1 MKTLIVLFCGL
12 AISSAAPQYSSNTN
26 ALSFNPMDWMN
37 AWMNFFPQAGNA
49 NGGYQQNAYSGSNTP
64 TNTYSSSSGNGQDF
78 MQMWQNWPQMM
89 QNVFPFGQAGNNNYV
104 GVKKAETYSSGGSSN
119 GKSMIESVNDSIAQ
133 ICNMMIEAGAA
144 FPDVGMQQTCDSIN
158 RVSQQVGNFFPQ
170 GGNTNYGGVQKAA
183 TYSSGGAS
191 NGKSSIEIVN
201 DSIAQICNQMV
212 QAGSAFPN
220 VGMEQACDYI
230 NKVSQQVGSGLT
242 GFVQF

>member
-1 MKTLIVLFCGL
+1 
-12 AISSAAPQYSSNTN
+12 
-26 ALSFNPMDWMN
+26 MN
-37 AWMNFFPQAGNA
+37 AWMNFLPQGGNA

-89 QNVFPFGQAGNNNYV
+89 QNFFPFGQANAGTGNN
-104 GVKKAETYSSGGSSN
+104 
-119 GKSMIESVNDSIAQ
+119 
-133 ICNMMIEAGAA
+133 
-144 FPDVGMQQTCDSIN
+144 
-158 RVSQQVGNFFPQ
+158 
-170 GGNTNYGGVQKAA
+170 NYGGVQKAA

-230 NKVSQQVGSGLT
+230 NKVSQQVGSGLR
-242 GFVQF
+242 GFVQI

>member
-1 MKTLIVLFCGL
+1 
-12 AISSAAPQYSSNTN
+12 
-26 ALSFNPMDWMN
+26 MN

-64 TNTYSSSSGNGQDF
+64 TNTYSSSSGNGQNF

-89 QNVFPFGQAGNNNYV
+89 QSFMPFGQANANAG
-104 GVKKAETYSSGGSSN
+104 TYSSGGSSN
-119 GKSMIESVNDSIAQ
+119 GKSMIDQVNDSIAQ

-170 GGNTNYGGVQKAA
+170 NGGAQRAA

-191 NGKSSIEIVN
+191 NGKSSIELVN

-230 NKVSQQVGSGLT
+230 NRVSQQIGSGLT
-242 GFVQF
+242 GFVQV

>member
-1 MKTLIVLFCGL
+1 MM
-12 AISSAAPQYSSNTN
+12 Q
-26 ALSFNPMDWMN
+26 
-37 AWMNFFPQAGNA
+37 NFFPL
-49 NGGYQQNAYSGSNTP
+49 
-64 TNTYSSSSGNGQDF
+64 
-78 MQMWQNWPQMM
+78 
-89 QNVFPFGQAGNNNYV
+89 GQAGNNNYG
-104 GVKKAETYSSGGSSN
+104 GVQKAAASKRAYSSGGSAN
-119 GKSMIESVNDSIAQ
+119 GKSMIDQVNDSIAQ

-170 GGNTNYGGVQKAA
+170 NGGAQRAA

-191 NGKSSIEIVN
+191 NGKSSIELVN

-230 NKVSQQVGSGLT
+230 NRASQQIGSGLT
-242 GFVQF
+242 GFVQV